1 MIEKNK
7 KMLAVYLTIGVV
19 VSLLVVGWFGYIGS
33 EQNTKQENEQ
43 YLFIERKHNIHGVLI
58 RGNVSHLCIDGP
70 AYYYDKS
77 NSSIEVEV
85 GTFVVNNSLVMI
97 YGDHESVGGDIGSGI
112 GSRLLGV
119 YHLPLWVNQTSRLP
133 NFSSYFPPYILTVKE
148 ISNNGNVQL
157 IYNDTE
163 LILSPGDNWT
173 FSIEWVEMSEENEI
187 RFNMTTIITNHGFID
202 KSKIKGVGVGKVII
216 ETGQEQE
223 SKTTPTSTRWEMFY
237 SIIIIAFVIIAI
249 SVWYRCHK
257 TKKQ

>member
-7 KMLAVYLTIGVV
+7 KMLAVYLTTGVV
-19 VSLLVVGWFGYIGS
+19 ASLLVIGWFVYIGS

-43 YLFIERKHNIHGVLI
+43 YLFIEREHNIDGVLM
-58 RGNVSHLCIDGP
+58 RGNVSSLCIDGP
-70 AYYYDKS
+70 AYYYEKS
-77 NSSIEVEV
+77 NGSLEIWV
-85 GTFVVNNSLVMI
+85 GTFVVNNSLVVI
-97 YGDHESVGGDIGSGI
+97 YGDKESVSGDIGSGI
-112 GSRLLGV
+112 GSSLLGV

-133 NFSSYFPPYILTVKE
+133 NFSSYLPPYTLTIKE

-157 IYNDTE
+157 IYNETE
-163 LILSPGDNWT
+163 LILRPGDNWT
-173 FSIEWVEMSEENEI
+173 FSMEWGEISEENEI

-216 ETGQEQE
+216 ETSQEQE
-223 SKTTPTSTRWEMFY
+223 NKTTPTSTRWELFY

-249 SVWYRCHK
+249 SVWYRRHK